1 MMKNTNLPT
10 LGLALSGGGAR
21 GLAHIGVLKV
31 FERER
36 IPFDVLTGSSMG
48 GIIASAYAAGV
59 SIAEL
64 EEEAHRM
71 SRLRQLIQLVDL
83 SPPHRGLLTGKRL
96 REYITRFLA
105 PDLTFDDLNMQLG
118 LTSVDLQSGRE
129 VPLVEGFVLDAALAT
144 SAFPGVLPPVEWNG
158 YQLVDGGLLNN
169 LPVDLARELGADV
182 VIAVDVSSDPRQSRF
197 SKELTSRFLIP
208 DFAEYTYR
216 AVQLLIN
223 AMTRA
228 RLEDSKPELLL
239 RPHIASNVGTF
250 SGFTRAVE
258 IIAAGEEAV
267 TKALPQLLALTSQ
280 IASLSTV
287 EPYQDR

>member
-1 MMKNTNLPT
+1 MKNINRPT

-31 FERER
+31 LEREG
-36 IPFDVLTGSSMG
+36 IPFDGLTGSSMG

-59 SIAEL
+59 SVAEL
-64 EEEAHRM
+64 EAEALRL
-71 SRLRQLIQLVDL
+71 SRLRQLIKLVDL

-96 REYITRFLA
+96 RGYITRFLA
-105 PDLTFDDLNMQLG
+105 PDLTFNDLNMPLG
-118 LTSVDLQSGRE
+118 LMSVDLQSGRE

-144 SAFPGVLPPVEWNG
+144 SAFPGVLPPIEWNG

-182 VIAVDVSSDPRQSRF
+182 VIAVDVSSDPRQSKF
-197 SKELTSRFLIP
+197 SEESTFRLLIP
-208 DFAEYTYR
+208 DFAEYSYR

-239 RPHIASNVGTF
+239 RPHIASNIGTF

-258 IIAAGEEAV
+258 IIAAGE
-267 TKALPQLLALTSQ
+267 KAANKSLPQLLEITGLKAGMV
-280 IASLSTV
+280 ANA
-287 EPYQDR
+287 

>member
-1 MMKNTNLPT
+1 MKNNNRPT
-10 LGLALSGGGAR
+10 IGLALSGGGAR

-31 FERER
+31 LEREG
-36 IPFDVLTGSSMG
+36 IPLDGLTGSSMG

-59 SIAEL
+59 SVDEL
-64 EEEAHRM
+64 EAEALRM

-96 REYITRFLA
+96 REYITRFIP
-105 PDLTFDDLNMQLG
+105 PDLTFSDLNLPLG

-129 VPLVEGFVLDAALAT
+129 IPLVEGFVLEAALAT
-144 SAFPGVLPPVEWNG
+144 SAFPGILPPVEWNG

-169 LPVDLARELGADV
+169 LPVDLARRLGADI
-182 VIAVDVSSDPRQSRF
+182 VIAVDVSSDPRQREF
-197 SKELTSRFLIP
+197 SEESTFSLLIP

-216 AVQLLIN
+216 AVQLLVN
-223 AMTRA
+223 AVTRA
-228 RLEDSKPELLL
+228 RLKDSKPELLL

-258 IIAAGEEAV
+258 VIAAGEVAA
-267 TKALPQLLALTSQ
+267 TRALPQMLEVKSQ
-280 IASLSTV
+280 IARPSTV
-287 EPYQDR
+287 TSYQNR